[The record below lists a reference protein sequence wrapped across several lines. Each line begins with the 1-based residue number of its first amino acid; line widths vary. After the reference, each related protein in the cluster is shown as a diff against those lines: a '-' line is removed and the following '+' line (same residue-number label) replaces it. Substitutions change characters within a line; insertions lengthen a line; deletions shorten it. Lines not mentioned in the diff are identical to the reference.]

1 MGLLRPEGLLNCV
14 REMTTAQKAELC
26 QLLDPLGQAI
36 AADIA
41 QGPGPGSPEHA
52 EMFGN
57 SQGPSKIQ
65 RDEEF
70 WSRRRGVNPDIPIGI
85 SRPLI
90 EMVDIDESIFA
101 GQQVAEPIP
110 PPGQIPESD
119 HEQTLTARWAR
130 VNRRW
135 EKLFGET
142 EIPAVRNPDNVL
154 PDLEQIEAMLYDK
167 ESKGINPKRCP
178 CCRYVIGCRRKG
190 TL

>member
-1 MGLLRPEGLLNCV
+1 MPF
-14 REMTTAQKAELC
+14 TSKAQMKKCFAMKGR
-26 QLLDPLGQAI
+26 GQAKGWNCEEW
-36 AADIA
+36 AHKT
-41 QGPGPGSPEHA
+41 PSLKKLPEHA